1 VEFAEVVVAVIAGGV
16 ITQLVSA
23 FKARADSARDDK
35 RQKAEQDSSTVSAA
49 KTLADAAAS
58 VVKLQDDQVEEFKL
72 QIRALQAES
81 SALNTRLDK
90 EIQKRLRAEAA
101 TNSIE
106 QQVAALRDQLSAMR
120 AQFEMADRER
130 AALKRE
136 NDAMKMKIFEMAAGV
151 QGLVRQVTGAGLEP
165 VYTFDVPL
173 LDSETRPLGSLDA
186 EAVQN
191 A

>member
-1 VEFAEVVVAVIAGGV
+1 MAVIAGGL

-23 FKARADSARDDK
+23 FKARADSQRDDK
-35 RQKAEQDSSTVSAA
+35 RQKSEQDSSTASAA
-49 KTLADAAAS
+49 KTLADAAAN
-58 VVKLQDDQVEEFKL
+58 VVKLQDDQSEEFKA
-72 QIRALQAES
+72 QIRALQAET
-81 SALNTRLDK
+81 SALNTRLDI

-106 QQVAALRDQLSAMR
+106 QQVSALRDQLSVMR

-130 AALKRE
+130 LALKHE

-151 QGLVRQVTGAGLEP
+151 QGLVKQVTGAGLEP

-173 LDSETRPLGSLDA
+173 MDTDTRPLGRIDA
-186 EAVQN
+186 KPERN
-191 A
+191 